1 MDNIFDVVKR
11 VNKQPFS
18 DFVSQSKYLSAQ
30 SNRLSRMSR
39 RGFVFK
45 QYSSLQDSFD
55 EIDEIRKKPNKTQY
69 EKDALKAI
77 EKKRY
82 DSFDSFTNAIEDN
95 NPTFE
100 KSKDIIED
108 IMLNMSS
115 VVNVGG
121 GLKNDK
127 IKITEDKR
135 GVFDFGLASLGL
147 YRPIEFYSEE
157 LYLDILNDKIVSPFK
172 FLDVQDGVVN
182 ANLVTKHIVSG
193 VNYFSYTYLNK
204 NYNLERRQKG
214 ATKVF
219 NTFPSE
225 CVLKSNSDNIVLTYY
240 SDNKTKVF
248 NGSGKAR
255 LKYASSNK
263 KSYLIYDKKSDNA
276 KHVDIFMPINLFL
289 RVNDSTRALMF
300 LPAYLIAGAL
310 EDYGVQTRISIMRLG
325 ADRDVHISASIPIKD
340 YDESTKLAFNK
351 AFNLTSTRTNAEE
364 YMGFFKILAEN
375 EGVQAT
381 ATGDGTRIFQDANYE
396 SVSYINDVFT
406 KYKNW
411 AEINKDKPFFN
422 SQVKNSNF
430 QIMLPSIDY
439 NLTNGDLRF
448 KSVLS
453 DLHRIIYTFY
463 FYLDFLSLELMPL
476 QEFLGN
482 IFRRFS
488 EDETFRS
495 VFEVPTET
503 KKIKD
508 LIFDYVR
515 ELIKLKY
522 ITVSGGEYA
531 DSLVQVEEKDK
542 KFEEKINSLKELLNS
557 Y

>member
-1 MDNIFDVVKR
+1 MDNIFDVVKK

-18 DFVSQSKYLSAQ
+18 DFVRQSKSLSAQ
-30 SNRLSRMSR
+30 YNKLSSMSS

-77 EKKRY
+77 ENKIY

-100 KSKDIIED
+100 KAKDLIEN

-182 ANLVTKHIVSG
+182 ANLVTKDIVSG

-225 CVLKSNSDNIVLTYY
+225 CVLKPNSDNIVLTYY

-276 KHVDIFMPINLFL
+276 KHVDIFMPINLL
-289 RVNDSTRALMF
+289 GGINDSTRALMF

-351 AFNLTSTRTNAEE
+351 AFNLASTTTNANE

-381 ATGDGTRIFQDANYE
+381 ATGDGTTVFDLVDYKNL
-396 SVSYINDVFT
+396 SYINDVFT

-439 NLTNGDLRF
+439 NLSNGDLSF

-503 KKIKD
+503 KKIKA

>member
-1 MDNIFDVVKR
+1 MDNIFDVVKKA
-11 VNKQPFS
+11 NKKPFEG
-18 DFVSQSKYLSAQ
+18 FVRESKIESARQ
-30 SNRLSRMSR
+30 NRLSDMSK

-45 QYSSLQDSFD
+45 QYPSLKDSFD
-55 EIDEIRKKPNKTQY
+55 EIEELRKKPNKEDY
-69 EKDALKAI
+69 ENEALDTIK
-77 EKKRY
+77 KKRY
-82 DSFDSFTNAIEDN
+82 ASFDSFINAMEDN
-95 NPTFE
+95 NPSFE
-100 KSKDIIED
+100 EAKELIEN

-172 FLDVQDGVVN
+172 FLDVQDGVVS
-182 ANLVTKHIVSG
+182 ADLVTKDIVSG

-225 CVLKSNSDNIVLTYY
+225 CVLKANSDNIILTYR

-248 NGSGKAR
+248 NGSGNAR

-263 KSYLIYDKKSDNA
+263 KSYLIYDKKSDNV
-276 KHVDIFMPINLFL
+276 KHVDIFMPINLL
-289 RVNDSTRALMF
+289 GVNDATRALMF

-310 EDYGVQTRISIMRLG
+310 EQYGVQTRISIMRLG
-325 ADRDVHISASIPIKD
+325 SDRSTHISASIPIKD
-340 YDESTKLAFNK
+340 YGESTKIAFNK
-351 AFNLTSTRTNAEE
+351 AFNLSSTTTNAQE
-364 YMGFFKILAEN
+364 YMAFFKILAEN
-375 EGVQAT
+375 EGIQAPST
-381 ATGDGTRIFQDANYE
+381 QDTSVAFSNVNYDNL
-396 SVSYINDVFT
+396 SYINDVFT

-411 AEINKDKPFFN
+411 AEINKDQPFFN

-430 QIMLPSIDY
+430 QIMLPSIAY
-439 NLTNGDLRF
+439 NLDSGDLTF
-448 KSVLS
+448 KSVLG
-453 DLHRIIYTFY
+453 DLHRVIYTFY

-476 QEFLGN
+476 QEFIGN

-495 VFEVPTET
+495 VFEIPTET
-503 KKIKD
+503 KGIKA

-531 DSLVQVEEKDK
+531 DTIEQMEEKDA
-542 KFEEKINSLKELLNS
+542 KFEEKINSLKEILNS